1 MNGIAQFLN
10 GWMRLVASLLTT
22 PTSTIFHAVFGLWC
36 VLPSLSPPLHHS
48 CLSFPVDG
56 SIFDSA
62 EFQQVHLYPLRL
74 ATQASF
80 ALPSCSYWSLILRFW
95 RPWIEDILGLKVCV
109 PLEVVLIDS
118 CRSNDP
124 VPPFKPPASSGC
136 LPASWHSSS
145 WSCH

>member
-1 MNGIAQFLN
+1 MNGIVRFLD
-10 GWMRLVASLLTT
+10 GWMRLVALLLTT
-22 PTSTIFHAVFGLWC
+22 PTSTIFRAVSGLWC
-36 VLPSLSPPLHHS
+36 VLPLLSPPLHHS
-48 CLSFPVDG
+48 CLSCPVDG

-80 ALPSCSYWSLILRFW
+80 ALPSCSYWPLLFRFW
-95 RPWIEDILGLKVCV
+95 RPWIGDILRLKVCV
-109 PLEVVLIDS
+109 SLEAVLIDS

-124 VPPFKPPASSGC
+124 VPPSKPPALSGC